1 MTINYDSLH
10 SRLRTVPD
18 GKMSIHLGFVIIIVG
33 LNKLRVGTGRMKR
46 MGGGGGISV
55 AHVEEGGGEGIE
67 SQALLCI
74 SEVSSQIRDCQCI
87 SQKVPRSS
95 LWECRVTTPRWP
107 GSTLLTVIPFPGTG
121 PGSRP

>member
-46 MGGGGGISV
+46 MGGEGESV
-55 AHVEEGGGEGIE
+55 LHMLKRVEGKE
-67 SQALLCI
+67 
-74 SEVSSQIRDCQCI
+74 
-87 SQKVPRSS
+87 
-95 LWECRVTTPRWP
+95 
-107 GSTLLTVIPFPGTG
+107 
-121 PGSRP
+121 